1 MTGTL
6 DAMAEPEHRST
17 TDRSDHAPEV
27 GVVTDAEPQV
37 DATTAPAAAGPPTT
51 ASEDRPRW
59 RFIGSLPFLVI
70 VALCAAILIKS
81 FLVQAFFI
89 PSESME
95 PTLMHGDR
103 VLVNKLAYTGGDVGR
118 QDVVVFVNPNS
129 ELPPDRDLVGGFL
142 HWLGEGIG
150 VAQPENED
158 YIKRVIGLPGETL
171 EIRDEIVMIDSEPLA
186 EPYLTA
192 EAKTCNREFGP
203 VVVPEDSLFVMGDN
217 RCNSADSRYGLG
229 FVPQGKVVGR
239 AFVIIWPPS
248 NLGGLG

>member
-1 MTGTL
+1 
-6 DAMAEPEHRST
+6 MAEPDQRPIAGPDPAPQTHVL
-17 TDRSDHAPEV
+17 TDGGP
-27 GVVTDAEPQV
+27 PV
-37 DATTAPAAAGPPTT
+37 DVETAPTPEPHVSPEAGGR
-51 ASEDRPRW
+51 SQW
-59 RFIGSLPFLVI
+59 RFVGSLPFLVI
-70 VALCAAILIKS
+70 VALVAAILIKS
-81 FLVQAFFI
+81 FLIQAFFI

-103 VLVNKLAYTGGDVGR
+103 VLVNKVAYTGGNVGR
-118 QDVVVFVNPNS
+118 RDVIVFVNPNS
-129 ELPPDRDLVGGFL
+129 EQPQDRGLVGGFL

-158 YIKRVIGLPGETL
+158 YIKRVVGLPGETL
-171 EIRDEIVMIDSEPLA
+171 EIRDETVMINGKPFA

-203 VVVPEDSLFVMGDN
+203 VTVPEDSLFVMGDN

-229 FVPQGKVVGR
+229 FVPQGSVVGR

-248 NLGGLG
+248 SIGGLG

>member
-1 MTGTL
+1 MADPDQRPTPDGTDL
-6 DAMAEPEHRST
+6 
-17 TDRSDHAPEV
+17 APPFDV
-27 GVVTDAEPQV
+27 ATDAETRV
-37 DATTAPAAAGPPTT
+37 GVATSSTPGPEPVSGRR
-51 ASEDRPRW
+51 SEDRPRW
-59 RFIGSLPFLVI
+59 RFVGSLPFLII

-103 VLVNKLAYTGGDVGR
+103 VLVNKLAYAGGEVGR
-118 QDVVVFVNPNS
+118 QNVIVFVNPNG
-129 ELPPDRDLVGGFL
+129 EKPPDRGLVGGFL
-142 HWLGEGIG
+142 HWLGEGVG
-150 VAQPENED
+150 VAQPESED

-171 EIRDEIVMIDSEPLA
+171 EIRNETVLIDGKPLA

-203 VVVPEDSLFVMGDN
+203 VTVPEDSLFVMGDN

-229 FVPQGKVVGR
+229 FVAQGKVVGR

-248 NLGGLG
+248 SLGGLG

>member
-1 MTGTL
+1 MTEPDPRSGASDPETPR
-6 DAMAEPEHRST
+6 AE
-17 TDRSDHAPEV
+17 V
-27 GVVTDAEPQV
+27 
-37 DATTAPAAAGPPTT
+37 ATTAAAPADVTTTPSDTPTQP
-51 ASEDRPRW
+51 SDERQRW
-59 RFIGSLPFLVI
+59 RFVGSLPFLII

-95 PTLMHGDR
+95 PTLMKGDR
-103 VLVNKLAYTGGDVGR
+103 VLVNKLAYAGGDVGR
-118 QDVVVFVNPNS
+118 QDVVVFVNPNGDA
-129 ELPPDRDLVGGFL
+129 PPDRGLVGGFL

-171 EIRDEIVMIDSEPLA
+171 EIRDEEVLIDGTALD

-192 EAKTCNREFGP
+192 DAKTCNREFGP
-203 VVVPEDSLFVMGDN
+203 VTVPQGSLFVMGDN

-229 FVPQGKVVGR
+229 FVPEDKVVGR

-248 NLGGLG
+248 NVGGLG

>member
-1 MTGTL
+1 MTESDQRSGAH
-6 DAMAEPEHRST
+6 DPEAAPA
-17 TDRSDHAPEV
+17 TD
-27 GVVTDAEPQV
+27 VVTDAGDPM
-37 DATTAPAAAGPPTT
+37 DTTSAPAGVPPKPAA
-51 ASEDRPRW
+51 EPRW
-59 RFIGSLPFLVI
+59 RFVGSLPFLII

-95 PTLMHGDR
+95 PTLMNGDR
-103 VLVNKLAYTGGDVGR
+103 VLVNKLAYTGGHVGR
-118 QDVVVFVNPNS
+118 QDVVVFVNPNGGQ
-129 ELPPDRDLVGGFL
+129 PPDRGLVGGFL

-171 EIRDEIVMIDSEPLA
+171 EIRDEQVLIDGRALE
-186 EPYLTA
+186 EPYLTT
-192 EAKTCNREFGP
+192 EAKTCNRDFGP
-203 VVVPEDSLFVMGDN
+203 VTVPEGDLFVMGDN

-229 FVPQGKVVGR
+229 FVPEDKVVGR